1 MKVFKSRFRKWFI
14 NALIKAYH
22 AAPEEDDVIVI
33 TFDEKYN
40 DKGDPVQKFYYKG
53 HPDLE
58 LMQKTGTINIRP
70 FEEYWANKNR
80 SRLEH
85 LFLKFPNQSEEMIDG
100 DPKFFPDE
108 D

>member
-1 MKVFKSRFRKWFI
+1 
-14 NALIKAYH
+14 
-22 AAPEEDDVIVI
+22 
-33 TFDEKYN
+33 
-40 DKGDPVQKFYYKG
+40 
-53 HPDLE
+53 
-58 LMQKTGTINIRP
+58 MQKTATINIRP